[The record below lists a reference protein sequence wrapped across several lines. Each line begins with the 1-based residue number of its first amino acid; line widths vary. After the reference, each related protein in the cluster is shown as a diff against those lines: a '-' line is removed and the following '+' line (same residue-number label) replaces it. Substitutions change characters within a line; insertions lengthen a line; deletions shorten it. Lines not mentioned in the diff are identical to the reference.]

1 MQTFLPYK
9 SFKKTV
15 KVLDY
20 RRLGKQRVE
29 AFQILNILLN
39 RTNTKSWRNHPAVLM
54 WQGHANA
61 LKEYLNFCII
71 EWEKRGYKN
80 NMKKEIIRGKIVY
93 PAWLGNKRFHAG
105 HRSSLLR
112 KDLKHYS
119 QFNWKEPDDLEYIW
133 PSKEL

>member
-15 KVLDY
+15 RVLDY

-39 RTNTKSWRNHPAVLM
+39 RTNTKSWKNHPAVLM
-54 WQGHANA
+54 WQGHTNA
-61 LKEYLNFCII
+61 LKEYFNESII

-80 NMKKEIIRGKIVY
+80 NMSREIIRGKIVY
-93 PAWLGNKRFHAG
+93 PDWLGDKHFHAG
-105 HRSSLLR
+105 HRSNLLR
-112 KDLKHYS
+112 KDPGYYA
-119 QFNWKEPDDLEYIW
+119 QFNWRESNDLEYIW
-133 PSKEL
+133 PKAKK